1 MTEVELGHVASVP
14 VGTIFHNRKDVKA
27 AGLHRH
33 IVNGIDGDEH
43 ITRSLVAAGVY
54 SGDKDH
60 GVTLRYAGQGGLD
73 RDTGLQIDHQRFE
86 GPNAGLAA
94 SLASG
99 MAIRL
104 IRGWGPKKGAK
115 VYRYDGLYRVTRY
128 WLDETGKYD
137 VCMYQLDAVVSDLG
151 YAFEPELDGNG
162 RPSPVN
168 HRNFSKF
175 PRLTYANATQST
187 RQRFA
192 QLERAAWRCELC
204 SAPQNIAAGTL
215 LRAVPTGTGEAQR
228 VLCTSCY
235 NAHLRNA

>member
-1 MTEVELGHVASVP
+1 MTEIELGHVTSVP

-33 IVNGIDGDEH
+33 LVNGIDGDEH

-54 SGDKDH
+54 TGDKDH

-73 RDTGLQIDHQRFE
+73 RDTGLQVDHQRFE

-94 SLASG
+94 SSASG
-99 MAIRL
+99 MVIRL

-115 VYRYDGLYRVTRY
+115 VYRYDGLYRVTRF
-128 WLDETGKYD
+128 WLDETGRYD

-151 YAFEPELDGNG
+151 YTFEPELDGVG

-168 HRNFSKF
+168 HRNSTKL
-175 PRLTYANATQST
+175 PRLTYATATQAT

-192 QLERAAWRCELC
+192 QLERAAWRCEVC
-204 SAPQNIAAGTL
+204 SGTQNIAAGTL
-215 LRAVPTGTGEAQR
+215 LRPVLTGSGVAQR
-228 VLCTSCY
+228 VLCTACY
-235 NAHLRNA
+235 VAHLKTS